1 MKKLLLTGVSVITIC
16 GCDAASAQSYQYPT
30 NINPDEN
37 NVDVV
42 NGVFILAKDGIS
54 IGQANGSYLD
64 YSIYN
69 GYNGWDAKYN
79 YSIKTWSDSTGS
91 YAVFI
96 DGLKIYKFK
105 MNGSVYDSML
115 QDGAKLENY
124 NSSNSQFKFTF
135 PNGVIVYINFYSNGV
150 GGTFSEIQYEVYP
163 DGAKINFYYNRS
175 TYTVLPC
182 SQRPCSVFT
191 GSRLNTLTSSSGYQL
206 KFYYSSN
213 SLLSS
218 ANYAQWSNLSSVA
231 ALNAAV
237 ERCPDTAS
245 SCTTAINW
253 PTLSFSISQEGPV
266 YKKIVTYPS
275 GKFDVYRA
283 SDAGVQRIESI
294 SSGGATSANTSINYS
309 GGLVSSITRGG
320 VQKNYNW
327 SDSGDDRT
335 VNVVDSNGNY
345 NLITSSISLFAIKS
359 YRRKDGSKYTYQYN
373 SSGLLAY
380 VIPPE
385 GVIASGSPTS
395 GYTKYSYDANGN
407 VTEQRSVAK
416 VASGLSD
423 VVQSSGYLS
432 SCSSGVLCNK
442 PSWTKDAKGNETDYT
457 YDSTT
462 GLVTSVTGPAGP
474 DGVRP
479 QTRYAYT
486 PMQAYF
492 KNSSGSIV
500 ASGLNV
506 YMLTTISSCRTQAGA
521 ALTGTAGVGPFS
533 LSGSA
538 ACVNSAD
545 EIRTTINYG
554 PQTAGVANNLLPIS
568 RTVATG
574 DGSISATTTFAYDN
588 VGNLISATGPL
599 AGQIS
604 YAFYDADRRVTGVI
618 GPDPDGSGT
627 RQPVAVKYTY
637 NANGTLVQTAIGT
650 VPSQSTDLS
659 NFSESYHTD
668 VTLDAYDRPVRS
680 TVVAG
685 GTTYAVNDQLYDTLG
700 RPYCAIQYMN
710 LSAIPGSAASSC
722 APSQTTGVSGADR
735 VTKQDLDAIGRVLAV
750 TEGVGTTAQAT
761 TQTNAYTAN
770 GKLASV
776 KDGQNNLTTYVYDGF
791 DRLSQTRYPSPTQG
805 AASSSTTDYE
815 QLTYDANSNVT
826 QRRLRD
832 GNTITLTYDNLGR
845 MASRTPNG
853 ENAVN
858 FSYNLLGQ
866 VTNVQRPG
874 DGVNLSYTY
883 DGLGRLSSETQ
894 PFGSVSYLNDVAGN
908 RTRLTWSDTNYVT
921 YDYDLAGN
929 VTAIRENG
937 ATSGV
942 GVLASY
948 SYDTLGRRS
957 SVTYGNGT
965 TRTYAYDS
973 VSRLAGLK
981 LDLGGTAYDN
991 LIGAVG
997 GTGTAI
1003 GYNPASQI
1011 TSLVRSNDAYAWTGA
1026 VNTSRAY
1033 TTNGLNQY
1041 TAAGGVA
1048 FGYDGRGNLTSSGS
1062 SSYGYDKLNEM
1073 ISGPSATM
1081 RYDGA
1086 GRLIEYNAPA
1096 STRFVYD
1103 GTAIL
1108 AEVSG
1113 SSGATLRRYVP
1124 GPGTDEPVVWY
1135 EGSGLTD
1142 RRFLQADERGSIIAV
1157 TDGSGNVLGTNAY
1170 DEFGIP
1176 RANNIG
1182 RFQYTGQAWFPEVGL
1197 AYYKARWYSPS
1208 LGRFMQTDP
1217 IGYNDGMNWYNYVG
1231 GDPIN
1236 GVDPDGL
1243 ELDPDG
1249 TIVVSHKR
1257 PNIRLPL
1264 LRSLGAVGG
1273 GVGAVGGGGGS
1284 SGPAVTDQKNQNC
1297 SGISSNPGNVA
1308 LSGNL
1313 IGVADVIGGFKFT
1326 GTLTDTRPGGASV
1339 DFEATGVAVGLAAGS
1354 YEVKGTLPGF
1364 NSLDSTFQISF
1375 FHAEVAGIGV
1385 SGARLSRGSLG
1396 PSGAFGTISV
1406 DSGISPLDGKVT
1418 PPLGAAT
1425 MKFNGGAR
1433 RKRC

>member
-1 MKKLLLTGVSVITIC
+1 M
-16 GCDAASAQSYQYPT
+16 SY
-30 NINPDEN
+30 DSSGR
-37 NVDVV
+37 VAGLSK
-42 NGVFILAKDGIS
+42 NGVNYTYAFSAS
-54 IGQANGSYLD
+54 GS
-64 YSIYN
+64 
-69 GYNGWDAKYN
+69 
-79 YSIKTWSDSTGS
+79 T
-91 YAVFI
+91 
-96 DGLKIYKFK
+96 
-105 MNGSVYDSML
+105 
-115 QDGAKLENY
+115 
-124 NSSNSQFKFTF
+124 
-135 PNGVIVYINFYSNGV
+135 
-150 GGTFSEIQYEVYP
+150 
-163 DGAKINFYYNRS
+163 
-175 TYTVLPC
+175 
-182 SQRPCSVFT
+182 
-191 GSRLNTLTSSSGYQL
+191 
-206 KFYYSSN
+206 
-213 SLLSS
+213 
-218 ANYAQWSNLSSVA
+218 LSSVRSA
-231 ALNAAV
+231 SGSTQY
-237 ERCPDTAS
+237 TA
-245 SCTTAINW
+245 TA
-253 PTLSFSISQEGPV
+253 
-266 YKKIVTYPS
+266 
-275 GKFDVYRA
+275 D
-283 SDAGVQRIESI
+283 I
-294 SSGGATSANTSINYS
+294 SSGELQTFQNALN
-309 GGLVSSITRGG
+309 
-320 VQKNYNW
+320 QKN
-327 SDSGDDRT
+327 
-335 VNVVDSNGNY
+335 
-345 NLITSSISLFAIKS
+345 
-359 YRRKDGSKYTYQYN
+359 TYQYN

-380 VIPPE
+380 VVPPE
-385 GVIASGSPTS
+385 GVITSGSPTS
-395 GYTKYSYDANGN
+395 GYTKYSYDSNGN
-407 VTEQRSVAK
+407 VTEQRRVAK

-423 VVQSSGYLS
+423 IVQSSGYPS
-432 SCSSGVLCNK
+432 SCSSGVLCDK

-457 YDSTT
+457 YDSST
-462 GLVTSVTGPAGP
+462 GFLTSVTGPADANGL
-474 DGVRP
+474 RQ
-479 QTRYAYT
+479 QTRYRYT
-486 PMQAYF
+486 AMQAYF

-500 ASGLNV
+500 ASGQNV
-506 YMLTTISSCRTQAGA
+506 YMLTSISSCRTQAGT

-538 ACVNSAD
+538 TCANSAD

-554 PQTAGVANNLLPIS
+554 PQTTGVANNLLPIS

-588 VGNLISATGPL
+588 VGNVISATGPL

-650 VPSQSTDLS
+650 VPSQATDLS

-685 GTTYAVNDQLYDTLG
+685 GTTYAVNDQLYDALG

-791 DRLSQTRYPSPTQG
+791 DRLSQTLYPSPTQG
-805 AASSSTTDYE
+805 AGSSSTTDYE

-826 QRRLRD
+826 QHRLRD

-845 MASRTPNG
+845 VASRTPNG

-874 DGVNLSYTY
+874 DGVNLSYGY

-894 PFGSVSYLNDVAGN
+894 PFGSVSYLYDVAGN
-908 RTRLTWSDTNYVT
+908 RTRLTWGDNNYVS
-921 YDYDLAGN
+921 YDYDLTGN

-942 GVLASY
+942 GILASY

-957 SVTYGNGT
+957 FVTYGNGT
-965 TRTYAYDS
+965 TRTYAYDG

-1073 ISGPSATM
+1073 TSGPSATM

-1217 IGYNDGMNWYNYVG
+1217 IGYSDGINWYNYVSS
-1231 GDPIN
+1231 DPVN
-1236 GVDPDGL
+1236 GVDPSGL
-1243 ELDPDG
+1243 TVICVPKHSLAQLG
-1249 TIVVSHKR
+1249 TYDATRTPILSCTYDSQNSPQMGSPVKAPAGGAPGRGSPQNGYQSPKSNNTKSGR
-1257 PNIRLPL
+1257 CMDKAIRNNLA
-1264 LRSLGAVGG
+1264 SLAADAG
-1273 GVGAVGGGGGS
+1273 GVVLAVAA
-1284 SGPAVTDQKNQNC
+1284 PEAKLAQ
-1297 SGISSNPGNVA
+1297 
-1308 LSGNL
+1308 
-1313 IGVADVIGGFKFT
+1313 
-1326 GTLTDTRPGGASV
+1326 LT
-1339 DFEATGVAVGLAAGS
+1339 
-1354 YEVKGTLPGF
+1354 
-1364 NSLDSTFQISF
+1364 
-1375 FHAEVAGIGV
+1375 VAGAGLIAGGV
-1385 SGARLSRGSLG
+1385 SGDLRGISMGAAGFQSISLDGQMLSRAGNFIVKAVGWGLG
-1396 PSGAFGTISV
+1396 
-1406 DSGISPLDGKVT
+1406 
-1418 PPLGAAT
+1418 LGALANDVYNIT
-1425 MKFNGGAR
+1425 SEYDKCMKE
-1433 RKRC
+1433 